1 MGCGTDF
8 VQIYGME
15 VMHEKRPNRPVPA
28 VAGRVS
34 GLNQTTFG
42 VSGIV
47 LANQCMMWGDNGST
61 GLN

>member
-1 MGCGTDF
+1 
-8 VQIYGME
+8 ME